1 MIASLFL
8 SLREGLEAALLIGV
22 MLGAL
27 RKFNRSA
34 LSIWIWLGTV
44 TALVLSLIAGVS
56 LNLIGATFE
65 GRGEA
70 IFEGTTMLLAA
81 GVLTWVIIWMG
92 KQARI
97 SNQKLETDIQYAIT
111 HKNGTPLFILAFV
124 AVIREG
130 VELAFFLTAA
140 ALNADRSQVIL
151 GAGLGI
157 AAAALISLLL
167 FRSLLRLNLSAF
179 FRATSVI
186 LILFAAGL
194 FAHGIHEFNEAGL
207 IPPVIPQVWNIN
219 HILDEKSPL
228 GELLKSL
235 FGYNGNPS
243 LTELLGYLVYFV
255 VFGLLYPIIGRD
267 PSKLIDPKRQSP
279 VSSQ

>member
-8 SLREGLEAALLIGV
+8 SLREGLEAALIIGV

-34 LSIWIWLGTV
+34 FSIWIWLGTV

-65 GRGEA
+65 GRGEE

-97 SNQKLETDIQYAIT
+97 YNQKLETDIQYAIT

-194 FAHGIHEFNEAGL
+194 IAHGIHEFNEAGL
-207 IPPVIPQVWNIN
+207 IPPVISQVWNIN

-243 LTELLGYLVYFV
+243 LTELLGYIVYFV

-267 PSKLIDPKRQSP
+267 PSKLIDRKRQSP

>member
-140 ALNADRSQVIL
+140 ALNADRFQVIL